1 MKIYNKEEF
10 DIYKKN
16 AVPVLNLKTEN
27 SDDLEIALPV
37 NDYVLVILGEQGETS
52 KGEISLKEEI
62 QKLLELDRINYS

>member
-1 MKIYNKEEF
+1 MRKFCRKLKFTREF

-16 AVPVLNLKTEN
+16 AVPVLNLKTKN

-37 NDYVLVILGEQGETS
+37 NDYVLIVLGEQGEKS

-62 QKLLELDRINYS
+62 